1 MLAAGEMYDTLQ
13 KRDLA
18 VNRYQALLLAG
29 NNTGPAEIAR
39 QHLQQPYQHR

>member
-18 VNRYQALLLAG
+18 VKHYQALLLAG
-29 NNTGPAEIAR
+29 NNSGPAEVAR
-39 QHLQQPYQHR
+39 RHMRLPYQYR